1 MTLSPIPVAAK
12 EASDLHLKLTH
23 AHNEAAALAQSL
35 HKLLVPVTP
44 SDLPETRRSAI
55 QLGIALERVAE
66 AERACG
72 PCSDQD
78 HAFQQY
84 EQMLQQHRQAY
95 LTFERLSTDLEE
107 SLTSHRSDHASLAAE
122 IGHHLDSAETAHQTS
137 LCGPQSD
144 T

>member
-1 MTLSPIPVAAK
+1 MTISPIPVAAK
-12 EASDLHLKLTH
+12 EASNLHLKLTH
-23 AHNEAAALAQSL
+23 AHYEAAVLARSL
-35 HKLLVPVTP
+35 YKLLAPVSRP
-44 SDLPETRRSAI
+44 DLSEARRSAI
-55 QLGIALERVAE
+55 QLGIALEGVAE

-72 PCSDQD
+72 PCSEQD

-84 EQMLQQHRQAY
+84 EQMLEQHRQAY

-107 SLTSHRSDHASLAAE
+107 SLTSHWSDDALLAAE
-122 IGHHLDSAETAHQTS
+122 IGHHLDSAETTHQAS

>member
-12 EASDLHLKLTH
+12 EASDLHLKLPH
-23 AHNEAAALAQSL
+23 AHYEAAALARSL
-35 HKLLVPVTP
+35 HKLLASISRP
-44 SDLPETRRSAI
+44 DLAETRESAI
-55 QLGIALERVAE
+55 RLGIALEGLAE

-72 PCSDQD
+72 PCSEQD

-84 EQMLQQHRQAY
+84 EQMLQQHRQAF
-95 LTFERLSTDLEE
+95 LAFERLSTDLEDT
-107 SLTSHRSDHASLAAE
+107 LASHYNDDALLAAE
-122 IGHHLDSAETAHQTS
+122 IGHHLDSAETAHQAS

>member
-1 MTLSPIPVAAK
+1 MTLSPIPVSAK
-12 EASDLHLKLTH
+12 EASDVHLKLTH
-23 AHNEAAALAQSL
+23 AHYEAAALARSL
-35 HKLLVPVTP
+35 HKLLAPLSR

-72 PCSDQD
+72 PCSEQD

-107 SLTSHRSDHASLAAE
+107 SLTSHRSDDASLAAE
-122 IGHHLDSAETAHQTS
+122 ISHHLDSAETAHQTS